1 MKTLTFFKSAALA
14 LMICGAQNSFA
25 SFNKGNATLN
35 PNDINFLKTF
45 LMQKTAD
52 GKMANYELLGIKK
65 KQLDTPEKWE
75 CSGDDAVDRNFAFV
89 WKKDKQNQ
97 YNLLRIQF
105 NKAEGVNVANI
116 GGDLNIPAPTGA
128 IATINLSECT
138 GLKSFNLADAKA
150 WNNRQIYGVTIIN
163 ANFEKVDLSEV
174 AKKKGSLIGIGLKKN
189 EKLKDVKFSPIN
201 LNSEDNYASISEN
214 PKLYSISGT
223 VNFKNGGF
231 FDIKKNALPYSQIA
245 NITLNNAEKAT
256 RITVGPQTDFI
267 LAEYY
272 NEAADKHEVKSGTII
287 DLTKELNVSWR
298 GMQHTIEAS
307 WYKMDGKKKNLID
320 LKQVEPGKYEITGN
334 AGDAYVL
341 RLSCPTFFEGLS
353 CSGKF
358 SKMDSRVFV
367 IK

>member
-14 LMICGAQNSFA
+14 LMICGAQNSYA

-52 GKMANYELLGIKK
+52 GSMANYELLGIKK

-75 CSGDDAVDRNFAFV
+75 CSGDDAVDRNFAFI

-105 NKAEGVNVANI
+105 NKAEGIDVANI
-116 GGDLNIPAPTGA
+116 GGELNIPVPQAA
-128 IATINLSECT
+128 LATINITGCT
-138 GLKSFNLADAKA
+138 GLKDFKVLDADK
-150 WNNRQIYGVTIIN
+150 WSRKEIYGVTIVSTNLKNI
-163 ANFEKVDLSEV
+163 DLSKV
-174 AKKKGSLIGIGLKKN
+174 ASVKGSLIGAGIKMNNNLTSV
-189 EKLKDVKFSPIN
+189 KLSPIN
-201 LNSEDNYASISEN
+201 LTSEANVASISQN
-214 PKLYSISGT
+214 PILHKISAT

-267 LAEYY
+267 IAEYY

-320 LKQVEPGKYEITGN
+320 LKQVEPGKFEITGN